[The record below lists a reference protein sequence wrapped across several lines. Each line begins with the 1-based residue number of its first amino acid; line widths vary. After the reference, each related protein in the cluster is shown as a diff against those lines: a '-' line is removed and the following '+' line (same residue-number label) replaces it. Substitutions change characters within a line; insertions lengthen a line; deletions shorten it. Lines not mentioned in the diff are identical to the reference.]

1 MGYGDKTRFATCG
14 SQAPLCDPAA
24 RPHIPI
30 MMNRTRI
37 LGPMLALGLLA
48 APALADNP
56 LLSPA
61 PGTTP
66 TRGASSLSVERDRA
80 QADSLRTRSED
91 RSLGVLPPD
100 PMQQREANSNRL
112 QADQIT
118 RSLQGPGT
126 VPVTPGDDALRDS
139 LGQGQPLPGA
149 EMPAPRISH
158 GRAAG
163 KPSPV
168 QSSPVPDRKPMPP
181 GE

>member
-1 MGYGDKTRFATCG
+1 MVTKPGTGAVVPIR
-14 SQAPLCDPAA
+14 PLCDAVA
-24 RPHIPI
+24 CAHIWT
-30 MMNRTRI
+30 MTHRNRI

-48 APALADNP
+48 TPALADNP

-91 RSLGVLPPD
+91 RSLGVSPPD
-100 PMQQREANSNRL
+100 PMQQREATSNRL

-126 VPVTPGDDALRDS
+126 VPITPGDEALRDS

-149 EMPAPRISH
+149 EMPAPRVSH

-168 QSSPVPDRKPMPP
+168 QSSPVPDRKPLPP

>member
-1 MGYGDKTRFATCG
+1 MVTEPGIAAVVPT
-14 SQAPLCDPAA
+14 APLCAAPAGT
-24 RPHIPI
+24 HIWI
-30 MMNRTRI
+30 MTNRI
-37 LGPMLALGLLA
+37 HLLGLMLALGLLA

-66 TRGASSLSVERDRA
+66 TRGPSALSVERDRA
-80 QADSLRTRSED
+80 QADALRSRAED

-100 PMQQREANSNRL
+100 PMQQREATSNRL

-118 RSLQGPGT
+118 RSLQGPGA
-126 VPVTPGDDALRDS
+126 VPMTPGDEALRDT

-158 GRAAG
+158 GRAPG

-168 QSSPVPDRKPMPP
+168 QSSPVPDRKPVPP
-181 GE
+181 GQ

>member
-1 MGYGDKTRFATCG
+1 MVTKPGIAAVVPT
-14 SQAPLCDPAA
+14 APLCAAPA
-24 RPHIPI
+24 RTHIWI
-30 MMNRTRI
+30 MTNRI
-37 LGPMLALGLLA
+37 HLLGLMLALGLLA

-66 TRGASSLSVERDRA
+66 IRGPSALSVERDRA

-100 PMQQREANSNRL
+100 PMQQREATSNRL

-118 RSLQGPGT
+118 RSLQGPGA
-126 VPVTPGDDALRDS
+126 VPMTPGDEALRNS

-149 EMPAPRISH
+149 DMPAPRISH
-158 GRAAG
+158 GRAPG

-168 QSSPVPDRKPMPP
+168 QSSPVPDRKPVPP